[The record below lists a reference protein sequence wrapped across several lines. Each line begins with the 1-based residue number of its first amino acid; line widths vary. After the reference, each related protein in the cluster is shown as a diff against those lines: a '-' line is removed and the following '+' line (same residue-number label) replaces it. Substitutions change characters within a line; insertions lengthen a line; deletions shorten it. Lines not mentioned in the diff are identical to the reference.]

1 MGVKR
6 GGMSSGNLCIE
17 ETKLRVLIRGEK
29 KTKTQTGSFVFL
41 GGITS
46 KTKSLHQPKAAKRLV

>member
-29 KTKTQTGSFVFL
+29 KQKHKRVVSFF
-41 GGITS
+41 GGDN
-46 KTKSLHQPKAAKRLV
+46 L

>member
-17 ETKLRVLIRGEK
+17 ETKLRVLIRGGK
-29 KTKTQTGSFVFL
+29 NKNTTGSFVFL
-41 GGITS
+41 GDN
-46 KTKSLHQPKAAKRLV
+46 L